1 MTNEERL
8 VAPTAHIP
16 PQLMAASLL
25 TEPLLRQDEG
35 EACAGQLKVLGSRRY
50 SASEQME
57 SK

>member
-1 MTNEERL
+1 MINEERR

-16 PQLMAASLL
+16 PQLMASFLL

-35 EACAGQLKVLGSRRY
+35 QACAEQLKASRRY

-57 SK
+57 LK